1 MADGLLSKVLGAIDR
16 QKQTTKAGLGL
27 LFSDPK
33 EFAVQATAKYFPT
46 RDEELQFR
54 AVEQAGGDV
63 TQTPY
68 YQKMFDLSQF
78 QGSIKPTPNQ
88 AAMAEIRKIQS
99 DRNPTDLS
107 WVNNPVTPNPPNPNK
122 FLEYMIEHRPMQ
134 ESGGASRLHEAN
146 KAFGEDIYTR
156 NALQYFGSG
165 LSGER
170 TSLNIMNKVRGNPDA
185 EITIYRG
192 VPKGVKTINEGDWVT
207 LDPKMAAEYGEVI
220 SKKVKVKDITTW
232 PDSLV
237 EFGYYPQ
244 K

>member
-68 YQKMFDLSQF
+68 YQKMFDLAQF

-88 AAMAEIRKIQS
+88 VAMAEIRNTLK
-99 DRNPTDLS
+99 PKTDLS
-107 WVNNPVTPNPPNPNK
+107 WVNNPVAPEPSRIANAKP
-122 FLEYMIEHRPMQ
+122 LEQILKEAQDANVKLDLYEKNGIVNLSRIVVPKEQRQ
-134 ESGGASRLHEAN
+134 SGIGSQIMKDLAAYADANNAKITLSPSTDFGATSVSRLKDFYKKFGFVEN
-146 KAFGEDIYTR
+146 KGK
-156 NALQYFGSG
+156 
-165 LSGER
+165 
-170 TSLNIMNKVRGNPDA
+170 NKDFSIS
-185 EITIYRG
+185 ETMYR
-192 VPKGVKTINEGDWVT
+192 E
-207 LDPKMAAEYGEVI
+207 
-220 SKKVKVKDITTW
+220 S
-232 PDSLV
+232 
-237 EFGYYPQ
+237 Q